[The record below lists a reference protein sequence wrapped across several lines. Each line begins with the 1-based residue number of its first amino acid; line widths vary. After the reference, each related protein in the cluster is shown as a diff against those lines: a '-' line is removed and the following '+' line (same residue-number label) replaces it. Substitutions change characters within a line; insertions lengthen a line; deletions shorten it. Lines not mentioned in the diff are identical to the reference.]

1 MKIYISGKISGLEKH
16 EYEANFEFAE
26 NELKKWRNDLVI
38 INPLRI
44 KPFLG
49 IRVWL
54 CFMIADLW
62 ELRKCDAIYLQR
74 NWVNSKGAVIEY
86 FFAKF
91 IWKKRTYNRHYFKN

>member
-16 EYEANFEFAE
+16 EYESNFELAE
-26 NELKKWRNDLVI
+26 EFLKKTSEFLVT

-62 ELRKCDAIYLQR
+62 ELRKCDAIYLQK

-86 FFAKF
+86 FFARF
-91 IWKKRTYNRHYFKN
+91 IWKKKIFS